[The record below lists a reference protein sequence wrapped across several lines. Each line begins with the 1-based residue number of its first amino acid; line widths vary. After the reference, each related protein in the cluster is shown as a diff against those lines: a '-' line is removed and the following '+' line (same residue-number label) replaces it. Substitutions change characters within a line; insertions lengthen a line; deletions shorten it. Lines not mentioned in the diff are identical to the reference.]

1 MAMTSGS
8 IFVFDRLGRDV
19 PEGSQLLIDNAAFA
33 ISALIVGIIGMVA
46 DPYIH
51 RLTNGGIF
59 DAPMDK
65 GTISP
70 SAAKK
75 IGGL

>member
-8 IFVFDRLGRDV
+8 LFIFDRIGRDL
-19 PEGSQLLIDNAAFA
+19 PDGSQLLIDNAAFA
-33 ISALIVGIIGMVA
+33 ISAFVVGIIGMVA

-59 DAPMDK
+59 DAPMNK
-65 GTISP
+65 GMVSP
-70 SAAKK
+70 DTAKK
-75 IGGL
+75 SGGR

>member
-8 IFVFDRLGRDV
+8 IFIFDRLGRDV

-33 ISALIVGIIGMVA
+33 ISALVVGVIAMLA

-59 DAPMDK
+59 DAPMKK
-65 GTISP
+65 GYVSP
-70 SAAKK
+70 ADAKN
-75 IGGL
+75 GGVK